1 MLRRVILSF
10 ALSLVRCL
18 RLPLL
23 LGVDVA
29 IGEAT
34 STVVWIPDICDRWLT
49 FKRER
54 FEVRSANGL
63 LSLRESSDVA
73 RDWEKFVCPQ
83 DRHCQTNLE
92 SDKHSYVLSPIFWQS
107 MWNHCSQLSHN
118 IPLCCHVTSSLHCPQ
133 GYRNCDALGPG
144 FVSMSEHW
152 ANKQC
157 KKKLGGWVYLQQK
170 VYTV

>member
-10 ALSLVRCL
+10 ALTLVICL

-34 STVVWIPDICDRWLT
+34 STVVWIPDCCDRRLT

-73 RDWEKFVCPQ
+73 RD
-83 DRHCQTNLE
+83 
-92 SDKHSYVLSPIFWQS
+92 
-107 MWNHCSQLSHN
+107 
-118 IPLCCHVTSSLHCPQ
+118 
-133 GYRNCDALGPG
+133 
-144 FVSMSEHW
+144 
-152 ANKQC
+152 
-157 KKKLGGWVYLQQK
+157 
-170 VYTV
+170 